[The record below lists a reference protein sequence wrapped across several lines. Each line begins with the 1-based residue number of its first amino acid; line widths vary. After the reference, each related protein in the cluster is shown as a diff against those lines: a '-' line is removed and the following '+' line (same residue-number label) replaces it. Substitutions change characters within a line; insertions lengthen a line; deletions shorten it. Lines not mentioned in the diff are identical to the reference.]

1 MLNMALLHISSLYVG
16 YNSLNVLT
24 DVNLDV
30 EAGTQVVLLG
40 ANGSGKTTLLKSLM
54 GLLPVHAGQIVLDTQ
69 DITRLGPSARV
80 RAGLAY
86 LSEIGVIAS
95 LSVEDNLNIGGY
107 YLTRTLRRQ
116 QIRSLYQQLP
126 ILYEKRK
133 NPASSLSGGQRKIL
147 AFAKV
152 LMGQPR
158 LILMDEPSAG
168 LAPVMVNEMI
178 QILNT
183 YRSHGPAF
191 LIAEQN
197 VKFLEGA
204 HYVYVLDNGQI
215 RFQGTPQDLDADAH
229 IKAAYFGLT

>member
-1 MLNMALLHISSLYVG
+1 MKMALLHVSSLNVG

-24 DVNLDV
+24 DVSLEV
-30 EAGTQVVLLG
+30 EAKTQVVLLG
-40 ANGSGKTTLLKSLM
+40 ANGSGKTTLLKSLI
-54 GLLPVHAGQIVLDTQ
+54 GLLPVRSGHILLDGQ
-69 DITRLGPSARV
+69 DIVRWDPSRRV

-86 LSEIGVIAS
+86 LSETGVIAS

-107 YLTRTLRRQ
+107 YLPRGLRRQ
-116 QIRSLYQQLP
+116 QMHSLYQQLP
-126 ILYEKRK
+126 MLYEKRK
-133 NPASSLSGGQRKIL
+133 NAASSLSGGQRKIL

-168 LAPVMVNEMI
+168 LAPVMVNEMV

-197 VKFLEGA
+197 IKFLVGA
-204 HYVYVLDNGQI
+204 KYVYILDNGQI
-215 RFQGTPQDLDADAH
+215 RFQGTPEDLDADAH
-229 IKAAYFGLT
+229 IKAAYFGLA